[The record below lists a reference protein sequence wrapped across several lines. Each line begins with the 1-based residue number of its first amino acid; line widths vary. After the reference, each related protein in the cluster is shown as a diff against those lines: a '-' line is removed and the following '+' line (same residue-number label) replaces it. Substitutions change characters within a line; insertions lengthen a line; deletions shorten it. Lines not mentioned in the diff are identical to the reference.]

1 MASSSSILLW
11 PLGRLSPSGR
21 FNVQKCVHGCGAQRL
36 SIVCHSRGK
45 GGAEHERAK
54 LNIVTRRMRLLL
66 ESEGL
71 LANEAAFSLVNS
83 MSTEGRTAL
92 ISALFPATQQAVDFF
107 EQADANSDGM
117 VDAAEFACFVE
128 AQAYFFEDSNRPL
141 TTNQLYHLG
150 ARAAIGKRV

>member
-11 PLGRLSPSGR
+11 PLGRLSPSGS
-21 FNVQKCVHGCGAQRL
+21 FNVQKCVHGSGAQRL
-36 SIVCHSRGK
+36 SIVCHGRGK

-83 MSTEGRTAL
+83 MSTAGRTVL
-92 ISALFPATQQAVDFF
+92 ISALFPGKLSISKKLEFFYQIIILKKISGQITEWMHHVVLAT
-107 EQADANSDGM
+107 
-117 VDAAEFACFVE
+117 FASLFLHT
-128 AQAYFFEDSNRPL
+128 R
-141 TTNQLYHLG
+141 
-150 ARAAIGKRV
+150 